1 MYRESIELL
10 KNHGVV
16 FDKGLSQQELSMIE
30 EIYGFSFPKSLR
42 LFLSSV
48 LPISKGFYNWRSLET
63 ENIELIKSVIRN
75 PIDGIYK
82 YADEVEWSDNW
93 GDEPDRVEKLVAF
106 VRDKLKTAPGLI
118 PVFAHRYMPIDGND
132 NPIVL
137 SIWGTDVI
145 CYGENLEEYFKIEFG
160 EKDQNC
166 IDFKNISHVS
176 FWSDLM

>member
-1 MYRESIELL
+1 
-10 KNHGVV
+10 
-16 FDKGLSQQELSMIE
+16 
-30 EIYGFSFPKSLR
+30 
-42 LFLSSV
+42 
-48 LPISKGFYNWRSLET
+48 
-63 ENIELIKSVIRN
+63 
-75 PIDGIYK
+75 
-82 YADEVEWSDNW
+82 
-93 GDEPDRVEKLVAF
+93 
-106 VRDKLKTAPGLI
+106 
-118 PVFAHRYMPIDGND
+118 MPIDGND